1 MEGTI
6 KGMTLEKTLFDRLL
20 SLHGPGIKRMLTT
33 QYRMHEKIMRF
44 PSDELY
50 DSKLVA
56 AESVKARLLKDL
68 PYEVE
73 ETEDTI
79 EPVIFFDTQGGD
91 FPEKSEEEDVD
102 KKAGKG
108 MMGESK
114 SNEME
119 AVLVKHHV
127 QNLVDAGVKP
137 EDIAVITPYN
147 AQVRLLFLTLSLLPR
162 LV

>member
-1 MEGTI
+1 
-6 KGMTLEKTLFDRLL
+6 
-20 SLHGPGIKRMLTT
+20 
-33 QYRMHEKIMRF
+33 MRF

-50 DSKLVA
+50 EAKLVA
-56 AESVKARLLKDL
+56 AEGVQTRLLKDV
-68 PYEVE
+68 PYEVK
-73 ETEDTI
+73 ETENTT
-79 EPVIFFDTQGGD
+79 EPLIFFDTQGGD
-91 FPEKSEEEDVD
+91 FPEKSEEEGGD

-119 AVLVKHHV
+119 AALVKQHV

-147 AQVRLLFLTLSLLPR
+147 AQVRQSHHFFFTRGPAN
-162 LV
+162 VV